1 MELDLAA
8 GLDGFPGLV
17 GAAPT
22 HWSISSGLF
31 D

>member
-22 HWSISSGLF
+22 HLVNFFGTV
-31 D
+31 